1 MERALKKLYS
11 DRKELRQH
19 EPAFLRGVAKVP
31 VLALGELR
39 TQQSADSLRSER
51 SRLPK
56 IAKRWSNA
64 TAGAQTH
71 R

>member
-31 VLALGELR
+31 VLELGELR
-39 TQQSADSLRSER
+39 KVIAKSKRV
-51 SRLPK
+51 RLPYP
-56 IAKRWSNA
+56 
-64 TAGAQTH
+64 
-71 R
+71 